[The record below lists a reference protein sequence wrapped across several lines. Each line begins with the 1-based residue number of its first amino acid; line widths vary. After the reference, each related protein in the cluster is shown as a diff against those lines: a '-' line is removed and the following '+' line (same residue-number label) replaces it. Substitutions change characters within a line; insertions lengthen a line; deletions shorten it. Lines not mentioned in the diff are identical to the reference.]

1 MSFSV
6 FSSKEG
12 EYQFPEF
19 LIGHHEICGSG
30 QNVKCLQLDF
40 YKNMAGTAHDNLHIT
55 QSFVP
60 ITPSYQEDEY
70 TRGQRARPPPARKLD
85 KFKEDITLV

>member
-40 YKNMAGTAHDNLHIT
+40 YKKMAGTAQFSLPEKQLLIRECGSKQ
-55 QSFVP
+55 QS
-60 ITPSYQEDEY
+60 
-70 TRGQRARPPPARKLD
+70 
-85 KFKEDITLV
+85 

>member
-40 YKNMAGTAHDNLHIT
+40 YKKMAVPAHDNLHIT

-60 ITPSYQEDEY
+60 IHPA
-70 TRGQRARPPPARKLD
+70 TRRMN
-85 KFKEDITLV
+85 TLGDTGHTAATRQKIK

>member
-19 LIGHHEICGSG
+19 LIGHHEICESG

-40 YKNMAGTAHDNLHIT
+40 YKKMAGRAHDNLHIT
-55 QSFVP
+55 Q
-60 ITPSYQEDEY
+60 
-70 TRGQRARPPPARKLD
+70 
-85 KFKEDITLV
+85 

>member
-40 YKNMAGTAHDNLHIT
+40 YKKMADPAHDNLHIT

-60 ITPSYQEDEY
+60 ITPQHQEDEY
-70 TRGQRARPPPARKLD
+70 TRGHGARPPPARKLD

>member
-40 YKNMAGTAHDNLHIT
+40 YKKMAGPAHDNLHIT
-55 QSFVP
+55 QKCLKKIYPKVP
-60 ITPSYQEDEY
+60 NHGEGPY
-70 TRGQRARPPPARKLD
+70 
-85 KFKEDITLV
+85 

>member
-40 YKNMAGTAHDNLHIT
+40 YKKMAGPAHDSLHIT

-60 ITPSYQEDEY
+60 ITPSHQEDEY
-70 TRGQRARPPPARKLD
+70 TRGHGARPPPARKLD

>member
-40 YKNMAGTAHDNLHIT
+40 YKKMAGPAHDNLHIT
-55 QSFVP
+55 H
-60 ITPSYQEDEY
+60 Y
-70 TRGQRARPPPARKLD
+70 TVICTNYTQLPGG
-85 KFKEDITLV
+85 

>member
-40 YKNMAGTAHDNLHIT
+40 YKKMAGPAHSHLYQLH
-55 QSFVP
+55 
-60 ITPSYQEDEY
+60 PS
-70 TRGQRARPPPARKLD
+70 TRRMNTLGDTGHGRRPP
-85 KFKEDITLV
+85 EN

>member
-40 YKNMAGTAHDNLHIT
+40 YKKMAGTAHDNLHIT
-55 QSFVP
+55 Q
-60 ITPSYQEDEY
+60 
-70 TRGQRARPPPARKLD
+70 
-85 KFKEDITLV
+85 

>member
-40 YKNMAGTAHDNLHIT
+40 YKKMAGPAHDNLHIT

-70 TRGQRARPPPARKLD
+70 TRGHGHGRHSP
-85 KFKEDITLV
+85 EN